1 MVTQYLTD
9 YDLDIKNVNTDST
22 IVPKFF
28 DFLTEYMA
36 GNQFEFSQKYTL
48 IEVSAGK
55 IMKSEK
61 AKMKKCKEWIKNSII
76 EHDAFGS
83 LYLSNTSHLNGLF
96 VVAKSDLAKIEKLLD
111 NEDLKNVITI
121 ETPKA
126 NKTQEDLRAMLE
138 NRWVTYM
145 GQLPKDKY
153 EFIID

>member
-1 MVTQYLTD
+1 MTQYLSD
-9 YDLDIKNVNTDST
+9 YDLDIKNVNMDKTM
-22 IVPKFF
+22 VPKFL
-28 DFLTEYMA
+28 DFMTEYMEA
-36 GNQFEFSQKYTL
+36 NQFEFFQKYTL
-48 IEVSAGK
+48 IEVSGGK

-61 AKMKKCKEWIKNSII
+61 AKMQRCKEWIKSAII

-96 VVAKSDLAKIEKLLD
+96 VVAKSDLEKINKQREKD
-111 NEDLKNVITI
+111 DLKNIITI
-121 ETPKA
+121 ELPAAT
-126 NKTQEDLRAMLE
+126 KTQEDLRAMLE